1 MKKSLYLFYGLLFV
15 VCAAGQA
22 FAQDDD
28 PDAPSAEQD
37 DMEGKIGIDRSEGH
51 VDPHPAPPG
60 VEDVEVGVHEQ
71 AGTGSDVAFA
81 EAGVFEIGGSG
92 SFQGNSDG
100 LILTLSP
107 QAGYFIVDNVEISGI
122 LNFAWANPDE
132 GDSVTM
138 FSLLAEPSFHLPFD
152 DRLLGFI
159 GLGAGPAYASEEFG
173 FALKP
178 RIGLDVLLG
187 RSGIFRP
194 ALEMTWSTGDVVT
207 TTGDTLVG
215 VNVTY
220 GISLGFHV
228 ML

>member
-1 MKKSLYLFYGLLFV
+1 MKKTLYLFCGFSIV
-15 VCAAGQA
+15 MCATGTA
-22 FAQDDD
+22 FAQEDD
-28 PDAPSAEQD
+28 PDAPPAEQG
-37 DMEGKIGIDRSEGH
+37 DMEGQIGIDRTEGH
-51 VDPHPAPPG
+51 QDPHPEPPG
-60 VEDVEVGVHEQ
+60 VDDLDVGMHEQ
-71 AGTGSDVAFA
+71 AGTGSDVAFG
-81 EAGVFEIGGSG
+81 EAGVFELGGSG
-92 SFQGNSDG
+92 SFYGNSDG

-107 QAGYFIVDNVEISGI
+107 QAGYFIVDNVEISGL

-152 DRLLGFI
+152 DRLLGFV

-207 TTGDTLVG
+207 SSGDTLVG